1 MRLCVCVNN
10 DNKNINPIETID
22 SIYNSGFRDVFIQW
36 YDKELDIS
44 QEEQLKYIR
53 KLGLNVTFA
62 HLGYKG
68 LNEIWNDSEEGEALV
83 KKYLRNIDEC
93 SLNNIPMVVM
103 HLVGG
108 SEYINMTSIGLER
121 FKTICEYAKEK
132 GIKVAFE
139 NTKLKG
145 YLEFIL
151 SNITYSNVGVCFDS
165 GHYHCHFK
173 DEFDFH
179 KFKDRIL
186 CVHIH
191 DNFGESDEHLIP
203 FDGNLEY
210 NKVIEG
216 LKIANYSGDM
226 ILELCY
232 RNNYLNISPLEFYK
246 KGYEI
251 GNKLVSMYEG
261 ND

>member
-1 MRLCVCVNN
+1 MKLCVCVSN
-10 DNKNINPIETID
+10 DNMNIGPLETID
-22 SIYNSGFRDVFIQW
+22 AIYNSGFRNVFIQW
-36 YDKELDIS
+36 YDTEFEVSPI
-44 QEEQLKYIR
+44 EQLKYI
-53 KLGLNVTFA
+53 KEKGLNVLFA

-68 LNEIWNDSEEGEALV
+68 LNEIWNDSDKGEELV

-93 SLNNIPMVVM
+93 YQNNIPMVVM
-103 HLVGG
+103 HLVAGNK
-108 SEYINMTSIGLER
+108 YINMTSIGLER
-121 FKTICEYAKEK
+121 FKTICEYAREK

-151 SNITYSNVGVCFDS
+151 SNIDYSNVGVCFDS

-173 DEFDFH
+173 DEFDFD
-179 KFKDRIL
+179 KFKNRIF

-191 DNFGESDEHLIP
+191 DNLGESDEHLIP

-216 LKIANYSGDM
+216 LKRANYNGDM
-226 ILELCY
+226 TLEICY
-232 RNNYLNISPLEFYK
+232 MNDYLDISPLEFYK
-246 KGYEI
+246 KGYKI
-251 GNKLVSMYEG
+251 GSKLASMYEG

>member
-1 MRLCVCVNN
+1 
-10 DNKNINPIETID
+10 
-22 SIYNSGFRDVFIQW
+22 
-36 YDKELDIS
+36 
-44 QEEQLKYIR
+44 
-53 KLGLNVTFA
+53 
-62 HLGYKG
+62 
-68 LNEIWNDSEEGEALV
+68 
-83 KKYLRNIDEC
+83 
-93 SLNNIPMVVM
+93 M

-132 GIKVAFE
+132 GVKVAFE

-173 DEFDFH
+173 DEFDFY

-232 RNNYLNISPLEFYK
+232 RNNYLDISSLEFYK
-246 KGYEI
+246 KGYEA

-261 ND
+261 NI